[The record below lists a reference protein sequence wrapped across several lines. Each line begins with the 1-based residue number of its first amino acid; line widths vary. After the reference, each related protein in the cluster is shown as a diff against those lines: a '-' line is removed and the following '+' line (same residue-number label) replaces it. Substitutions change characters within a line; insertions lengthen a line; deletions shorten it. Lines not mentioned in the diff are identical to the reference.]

1 MEQLT
6 IFQIAVKEDV
16 SIEVKTAIEAVLAPK
31 KAERLITILAKPKMY
46 RNGDDTEFVLQTLM
60 EFVNTAYQKQKLQ
73 KVKASK
79 KKKNEREEDYVW
91 DNPNV
96 LDSYTVEKL
105 QSLALQIGLPI
116 RLKGKALNKQQL
128 LDMIMHEVER
138 GYQHRIDFKQ
148 LYS

>member
-1 MEQLT
+1 
-6 IFQIAVKEDV
+6 
-16 SIEVKTAIEAVLAPK
+16 
-31 KAERLITILAKPKMY
+31 
-46 RNGDDTEFVLQTLM
+46 M
-60 EFVNTAYQKQKLQ
+60 EFVNTAYQKQNLQ
-73 KVKASK
+73 KLKSSK

-91 DNPNV
+91 DNPSV

-116 RLKGKALNKQQL
+116 RLKGKPLNKQQL

-138 GYQHRIDFKQ
+138 GYQHRIDLKQ